1 MGPMIHEQLLY
12 SFHVFYL
19 GDHWGRDFTFD
30 EFREFKSGS
39 IKLLH
44 KTVFCVDD
52 DDDQFIYINR
62 YLRQLMWIKLSD
74 WNPLLLISKICKE
87 RRIENL
93 ISKLNH

>member
-1 MGPMIHEQLLY
+1 MSFIWVTTGGEISPLTNSVNLNRGPLTYYIRQ
-12 SFHVFYL
+12 
-19 GDHWGRDFTFD
+19 
-30 EFREFKSGS
+30 
-39 IKLLH
+39 
-44 KTVFCVDD
+44 FCVDDDD

-93 ISKLNH
+93 ISKLSHYNSFIT